1 MERNYV
7 GNGFP
12 AFIKVY
18 SPETCYLKL
27 KIPSRFLKNLN
38 GDTPVI
44 SLLEVEGSARRSWRV
59 VIEKIEED
67 FYFKGGWTKFVQ
79 DNNLENED
87 YLNFLYAGNSTF
99 SVKIYA
105 KNGYLKQESN
115 AIVELELN
123 SLDEENPNEIQVVS
137 PLAYEELDG
146 SENSLVSV
154 TLFEIVM
161 KKSNFSKMLLNL
173 PSTFG
178 KKYMKRGQVFEKMA
192 TLQTDGKSWP
202 VVVRSSDRLKLRRGW
217 RQYLQDNDLHVGDVL
232 RFKLI
237 DEENFI
243 LKVLIRRNPSHIE
256 VLS

>member
-1 MERNYV
+1 MERNYI

-27 KIPSRFLKNLN
+27 KIPSRFLENFN
-38 GDTPVI
+38 GDIPVI
-44 SLLEVEGSARRSWRV
+44 YLLEVEGSARRSWRV
-59 VIEKIEED
+59 VIERIEED
-67 FYFKGGWTKFVQ
+67 FYFKGGWPKFVQ
-79 DNNLENED
+79 DNNLDNED
-87 YLNFLYAGNSTF
+87 FLNFFYAGNSTF
-99 SVKIYA
+99 FVKVYG
-105 KNGYLKQESN
+105 KNGYLKQELN
-115 AIVELELN
+115 AIEELELHP
-123 SLDEENPNEIQVVS
+123 LDEVNPHEIQVAS
-137 PLAYEELDG
+137 PLADEQFDG

-202 VVVRSSDRLKLRRGW
+202 VVARSSDRLKFRKGW
-217 RQYLQDNDLHVGDVL
+217 RQFLQDNDLHVGDVL

-243 LKVLIRRNPSHIE
+243 LKVLIRRNPSH
-256 VLS
+256 VS

>member
-38 GDTPVI
+38 GDIPVI

-99 SVKIYA
+99 SVKIYG
-105 KNGYLKQESN
+105 KNGYLKQELN
-115 AIVELELN
+115 AIAELELHP
-123 SLDEENPNEIQVVS
+123 LDEENPNEIQVVS
-137 PLAYEELDG
+137 PLADEELDG

-161 KKSNFSKMLLNL
+161 KRSNFSKMLLNL

-178 KKYMKRGQVFEKMA
+178 KKYMKRGHVFEKMA

-202 VVVRSSDRLKLRRGW
+202 VVVRSSDRLKLRKGW

-243 LKVLIRRNPSHIE
+243 LKVLIRRNPSHVE